1 MKWCLGDP
9 CFSLGIFLNLLR
21 TLDIGEGSTQ
31 DILKHPLV
39 CLKTI
44 GTKIFLVLIMW
55 CYPFRLFFV
64 HSRPFLRQPRASA
77 HMSNTLQNKRRH
89 TIPSR
94 VWTFIHHAGTHP
106 TLVTGKI
113 KNHGKSCCLNQR
125 WSRFPQ
131 GQRHLS
137 DDHTAGVA
145 SRHHTIHGTIVY
157 LPTKIVDF
165 YGFNVGK
172 YTRTWMVWH
181 H

>member
-9 CFSLGIFLNLLR
+9 CFSLGIFLNVLR

-113 KNHGKSCCLNQR
+113 MENLVVSTRGGHVFLK
-125 WSRFPQ
+125 
-131 GQRHLS
+131 
-137 DDHTAGVA
+137 A
-145 SRHHTIHGTIVY
+145 SVTLAMITLLG
-157 LPTKIVDF
+157 
-165 YGFNVGK
+165 
-172 YTRTWMVWH
+172 WH
-181 H
+181 HGIIPSTGRLYIYLQKLLIFMVLM